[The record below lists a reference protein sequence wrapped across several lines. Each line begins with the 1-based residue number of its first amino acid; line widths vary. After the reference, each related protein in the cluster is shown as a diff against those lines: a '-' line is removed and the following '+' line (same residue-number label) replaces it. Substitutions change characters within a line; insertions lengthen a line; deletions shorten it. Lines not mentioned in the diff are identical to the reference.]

1 VNAKKHL
8 EEDIKDRD
16 TYSAKALEL
25 EKDRDLWKG
34 RCNQMVADIKLVLD
48 LIDPELPAPEARA

>member
-8 EEDIKDRD
+8 EEAIKDRD

-25 EKDRDLWKG
+25 EKDWDL
-34 RCNQMVADIKLVLD
+34 
-48 LIDPELPAPEARA
+48 

>member
-8 EEDIKDRD
+8 EEVMKDRD

-25 EKDRDLWKG
+25 KKDRDL
-34 RCNQMVADIKLVLD
+34 
-48 LIDPELPAPEARA
+48 